1 MLIKLKWVVV
11 FEAVLI
17 VILLSALITSY
28 AYNSKIKNP
37 QYNTKGLLSP
47 RVYSGLLEPKS
58 FLISHF
64 ALLKENIGQYITKN
78 NLNVSVYVESL
89 RNGVW
94 MGINEKTG
102 FFPASLIKMP
112 VAILITQKIEDGE
125 LSFDTMLEIKD
136 EDKTDSSGELY
147 KTKEKELPLR
157 IVLEKML
164 KESDNTAFRV
174 LLRQIDV
181 EDFQLILDYYSI
193 DVNADFQDEVT
204 AKHQNLLSP
213 KAMSTLFSSL
223 YFSTVLEAENSEYL
237 LSLLTDTVFDANQ
250 VANIPDDVVI
260 AHKFGETYY
269 VNYRYFHDCGIMY
282 INESRIVY
290 CIMTKNLDEERAVE
304 AIGAIT
310 NEIYHYVIDTKKK
323 IEAYNT

>member
-1 MLIKLKWVVV
+1 MIIKLKWMVI
-11 FEAVLI
+11 FESIIIL
-17 VILLSALITSY
+17 ILLAAFI
-28 AYNSKIKNP
+28 NSRIIDKKVEK
-37 QYNTKGLLSP
+37 QKATGLLSP

-58 FLISHF
+58 FLILHF
-64 ALLKENIGQYITKN
+64 APLKENINKYVTKN

-94 MGINEKTG
+94 MGINERTG

-112 VAILITQKIEDGE
+112 VAILITKKIEDGE

-136 EDKTDSSGELY
+136 SDRTDSSGELY
-147 KTKEKELPLR
+147 KTKEKKLPLR

-174 LLRQIDV
+174 LLRHVDV
-181 EDFQLILDYYSI
+181 EDFQLVMDYYNI

-223 YFSTVLEAENSEYL
+223 YFSTVLEPENSEYL
-237 LSLLTDTVFDANQ
+237 LSLLTDTVFDVNQ
-250 VANIPDDVVI
+250 VANIPDDVTI

-269 VNYRYFHDCGIMY
+269 GNFRYFHDCGIMY
-282 INESRIVY
+282 INESRIFY
-290 CIMTKNLDEERAVE
+290 CIMTKGLSGEDAAETSGV
-304 AIGAIT
+304 IV
-310 NEIYHYVIDTKKK
+310 NEVYHYVIDTKKRFEVYK
-323 IEAYNT
+323 K